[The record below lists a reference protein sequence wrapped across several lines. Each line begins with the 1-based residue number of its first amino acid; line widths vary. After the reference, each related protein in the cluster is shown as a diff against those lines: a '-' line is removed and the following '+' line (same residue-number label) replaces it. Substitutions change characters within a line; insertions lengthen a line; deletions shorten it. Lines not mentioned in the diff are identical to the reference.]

1 MHIRCA
7 GSVNPDNNEENC
19 MRVLMATALLASLGA
34 CTWVK
39 PTEAG
44 KQVVV
49 AQDFN
54 VTSCR
59 KLGTTTTTVKD
70 KVGVFGRNVEK
81 VEKELNM
88 LAQDEAAGMG
98 GDTIVP
104 KGDVKDGSR
113 AYDVYRCKS
122 S

>member
-1 MHIRCA
+1 MKRF
-7 GSVNPDNNEENC
+7 VP
-19 MRVLMATALLASLGA
+19 TPLLVVVIAVGLSA

-49 AQDFN
+49 AQDFSITN
-54 VTSCR
+54 CR
-59 KLGTTTTTVKD
+59 KLGTTTTSVKD
-70 KVGVFGRNVEK
+70 RVGSFNRNAEK
-81 VEKELNM
+81 VEKELTL

-104 KGDVKDGSR
+104 QGSVSDGSR
-113 AYDVYRCKS
+113 AFDVYRCRS